1 MIISPHTG
9 KIVHHKNCTHCALR
23 HQKNVGTKTRKRERE
38 TCLLTKAIIPPP
50 GDKLPRYCGSYT
62 QINCSCDVCS
72 ANYKRFD
79 IETLLDKKD
88 KLW

>member
-1 MIISPHTG
+1 MIVSPYTG
-9 KIVHHKNCTHCALR
+9 KVVHHKNCTYCALR

-38 TCLLTKAIIPPP
+38 TCLLTGKVLTPPNT
-50 GDKLPRYCGSYT
+50 GKPRRCDDYT
-62 QINCSCDVCS
+62 QRGCDCEVCTERF
-72 ANYKRFD
+72 KRFD